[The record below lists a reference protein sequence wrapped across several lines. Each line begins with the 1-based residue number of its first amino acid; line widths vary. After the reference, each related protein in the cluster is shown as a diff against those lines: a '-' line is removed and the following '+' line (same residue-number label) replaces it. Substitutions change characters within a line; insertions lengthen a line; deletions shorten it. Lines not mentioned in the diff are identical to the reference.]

1 VALGFAAR
9 TRTRWQPPGGTWRN
23 FATRTVVLHIGLL
36 LFGLALALGYRA
48 NLGLNAWGIFQ
59 IALTRYIPLTYGQVT
74 ILVGFAMLLVSW
86 LSGVTPGFGTVC
98 NMVFVGIWLDFFSA
112 RLPQPKQLPL
122 ALLMLVAGVVLLGWS
137 SAIYLKAGLGAGP
150 RDSFM
155 LAVMHWTHWRVGLA
169 RGVIEGT
176 VFVVGGLLDHS
187 QIGIGTLAFTF
198 GIGPVLEWAFRVLKV
213 RPAAKTHAVEEPAEP
228 VTRIIG
234 AAE

>member
-1 VALGFAAR
+1 VALEVAER
-9 TRTRWQPPGGTWRN
+9 TRPRWQPPGGSWRN
-23 FATRTVVLHIGLL
+23 FAGRNIILHLGLL

-48 NLGLNAWGIFQ
+48 DLGLNAWGIFQ

-86 LSGVTPGFGTVC
+86 LSGVTPGYGTVC
-98 NMVFVGIWLDFFSA
+98 NMVVVGIWLDFFSA
-112 RLPQPKQLPL
+112 RLPQPQRLPL
-122 ALLMLVAGVVLLGWS
+122 ALLMLAAGVVLLGWA

-155 LAVMHWTHWRVGLA
+155 LAVMRWTHWRVGLA
-169 RGVIEGT
+169 RGVIEGS

-213 RPAAKTHAVEEPAEP
+213 RPAAKTRAVEPAEP
-228 VTRIIG
+228 VVPIVG